1 MINHNGKKHENECV
15 CMCVSLCYT
24 QETNT
29 ILEINYTSIFLKSK
43 NQWKKKENVVL
54 EKQLCLTEKKVLLQ
68 FIYENL
74 N

>member
-1 MINHNGKKHENECV
+1 
-15 CMCVSLCYT
+15 MCVSLCYK

-29 ILEINYTSIFLKSK
+29 TLEINYTSIFIKSK
-43 NQWKKKENVVL
+43 NKWKKKENVVL